1 MQVIKLKKDIG
12 LIKNICIGFL
22 VLYTTITS
30 AQNKSDIDSLYQ
42 VNNFLLDIRSTV
54 NVKDWNSVKQHEKV
68 ALLLYEKAKEYEK
81 QFPKWLKSV
90 IPEDNWHST
99 KMKRQFTLILQTLAL
114 YKSDLKTF
122 QKKLPTNQEDLEF
135 LNNSI
140 PKLVD
145 AIYQYCKLAEEERL
159 KKIH

>member
-1 MQVIKLKKDIG
+1 MIKSIY
-12 LIKNICIGFL
+12 IGFL
-22 VLYTTITS
+22 VLFTTITF

-42 VNNFLLDIRSTV
+42 VKNYLLDIRSTV
-54 NVKDWNSVKQHEKV
+54 NVKDWNGAQQLIKVEQLIEKGQR
-68 ALLLYEKAKEYEK
+68 YET
-81 QFPKWLKSV
+81 QFPLWLKTV
-90 IPEDNWHST
+90 IREDSWHST
-99 KMKRQFTLILQTLAL
+99 EMKQQFALILQTLAL

-122 QKKLPTNQEDLEF
+122 QNKRPTNKEDLEF

-145 AIYQYCKLAEEERL
+145 TIYYYCKLAEEERL